1 MNTPDTD
8 ALQML
13 LEREEAE
20 RDAAALTVRQSQEH
34 LQRLQSQTRQ
44 FMEHRADYIVRWQ
57 QQFHQAGGIEIVHC
71 YRDFM
76 QRLDQ
81 AMAQLGLQQRQAEL
95 NLKRQRHRLVEAETR
110 VAAIRK
116 LISRRLET
124 HERTQQRREQ
134 KQTDEAAQRAAW
146 LSRQS
151 QVVPA
156 LG

>member
-1 MNTPDTD
+1 MNTPDTH
-8 ALQML
+8 ALEML

-20 RDAAALTVRQSQEH
+20 RDAAAMAVRQSQDH
-34 LQRLQSQTRQ
+34 LQRLQSQTQQ
-44 FMEHRADYIVRWQ
+44 FMQHRADYVARWQ
-57 QQFHQAGGIEIVHC
+57 QHFHQAGGIEIVHC
-71 YRDFM
+71 YNSFM
-76 QRLDQ
+76 HRLDQ
-81 AMAQLGLQQRQAEL
+81 AMAQLGVQQRQAEL
-95 NLKRQRHRLVEAETR
+95 NLQRQQHRLVEHETR

-151 QVVPA
+151 QVLPA

>member
-1 MNTPDTD
+1 MNTPDTH

-20 RDAAALTVRQSQEH
+20 RDATALAVRQSQDH
-34 LQRLQSQTRQ
+34 LQRLQSQTAQ
-44 FMEHRADYIVRWQ
+44 FMQHRADYITRWQ

-71 YRDFM
+71 YRSFM

-81 AMAQLGLQQRQAEL
+81 AMSQLGLQQRQAEL
-95 NLKRQRHRLVEAETR
+95 NLQRQRHRLVEAETR

-151 QVVPA
+151 QALPA

>member
-1 MNTPDTD
+1 MNTPDTH
-8 ALQML
+8 ALQTL

-20 RDAAALTVRQSQEH
+20 RDAIALVVRHAQDH
-34 LQRLQSQTRQ
+34 LQRLQSQTQQ
-44 FMEHRADYIVRWQ
+44 FMEHRADYIARWQ

-71 YRDFM
+71 YRSFM

-81 AMAQLGLQQRQAEL
+81 AMAQLSLQHRQAEF
-95 NLKRQRHRLVEAETR
+95 NLQRQRHRLVEAETR

-124 HERTQQRREQ
+124 HERTEQRREQ

-146 LSRQS
+146 LSQQS
-151 QVVPA
+151 RVMPA

>member
-1 MNTPDTD
+1 MNAPDTH

-20 RDAAALTVRQSQEH
+20 RDAAALAVRQSQDH
-34 LQRLQSQTRQ
+34 LQRLQSQTQQ
-44 FMEHRADYIVRWQ
+44 FMQHRADYVARWQ

-71 YRDFM
+71 YNSFM
-76 QRLDQ
+76 HRLDQ
-81 AMAQLGLQQRQAEL
+81 AMAQLGLQQRQAEF
-95 NLKRQRHRLVEAETR
+95 NLQRQRHRLVEAETR

-124 HERTQQRREQ
+124 HERIQQRREQ

-151 QVVPA
+151 QVLPA

>member
-1 MNTPDTD
+1 MNTPDTH
-8 ALQML
+8 ALQTL

-20 RDAAALTVRQSQEH
+20 RDAIALAARHAQDH
-34 LQRLQSQTRQ
+34 LQRLQSQTQQ
-44 FMEHRADYIVRWQ
+44 FMEHRADYIARWQ
-57 QQFHQAGGIEIVHC
+57 RQFHQAGGIEIVHC
-71 YRDFM
+71 YRGFM

-95 NLKRQRHRLVEAETR
+95 NLQRQRHRLVEAETR

-116 LISRRLET
+116 LIDRRIET

-146 LSRQS
+146 LSQQS
-151 QVVPA
+151 RVLPA

>member
-1 MNTPDTD
+1 MNTPDTH
-8 ALQML
+8 ALEML

-20 RDAAALTVRQSQEH
+20 RDASALAVRQSQDH
-34 LQRLQSQTRQ
+34 LQRLQSQAQQ
-44 FMEHRADYIVRWQ
+44 FMQHRADYIARWQ

-71 YRDFM
+71 YRSFM

-81 AMAQLGLQQRQAEL
+81 AMSQLSLQQRQAEL
-95 NLKRQRHRLVEAETR
+95 NLQRQRHRLVEAETR

-124 HERTQQRREQ
+124 HERSQQRREQ

>member
-1 MNTPDTD
+1 MNTPDTH
-8 ALQML
+8 ALEML

-20 RDAAALTVRQSQEH
+20 RDASALAVRQSQDH
-34 LQRLQSQTRQ
+34 LQRLQSQARQ
-44 FMEHRADYIVRWQ
+44 FMQHRADYIARWQ

-71 YRDFM
+71 YRSFM

-81 AMAQLGLQQRQAEL
+81 AMSQLSLQQRQAEL
-95 NLKRQRHRLVEAETR
+95 NLQRQRHRLVEAETR

-124 HERTQQRREQ
+124 HERSQQRREQ

>member
-1 MNTPDTD
+1 MSTPDTES
-8 ALQML
+8 LQVL

-20 RDAAALTVRQSQEH
+20 RDATALAVRQAQDH
-34 LQRLQSQTRQ
+34 LQRLQVQMTQ
-44 FMEHRADYIVRWQ
+44 FSQ

-71 YRDFM
+71 YRSFM

-81 AMAQLGLQQRQAEL
+81 AMSQLSLQQGQAEL
-95 NLKRQRHRLVEAETR
+95 NLQRQRHRLVEAETR

-116 LISRRLET
+116 LISRRLES

-151 QVVPA
+151 HAIPA

>member
-1 MNTPDTD
+1 MNTPDTH

-20 RDAAALTVRQSQEH
+20 RDAAALAVRQSQDH
-34 LQRLQSQTRQ
+34 MQRLQSQTAQ
-44 FMEHRADYIVRWQ
+44 FMQHRTDYITRWQ

-71 YRDFM
+71 YRSFM

-81 AMAQLGLQQRQAEL
+81 AMSQLGLQQRQAEL
-95 NLKRQRHRLVEAETR
+95 NLQRQRHRLVEAETR
-110 VAAIRK
+110 VAAIRT
-116 LISRRLET
+116 LET
-124 HERTQQRREQ
+124 HERAQQRREQ

-151 QVVPA
+151 QALPA